1 MSTNFFPSLACLIAK
16 KGDLRVVTS
25 ITLLIFLAV
34 GCKEPAPR
42 GIARG
47 KELFNSCA
55 ACHGPEGKGNKEI
68 KAPQIAGLHE
78 NYVFQQLKNFR
89 NGHRGIHPDDLEGQ
103 RMHPMARYVKS
114 VKDLESLAFYVAS
127 LTPERPQASHD
138 FGGDPVK
145 GKAHFTTC
153 TACHGD
159 DGAGNLQMNAPS
171 LRNSNDWYLL
181 SQLKKFDKKIRG
193 YTTEDTGGT
202 VMTGS
207 VLVLQ
212 SNEQM
217 MRDVV
222 AYIMTL
228 K

>member
-34 GCKEPAPR
+34 GCKDPAPR

-55 ACHGPEGKGNKEI
+55 ACHGSDGKGNQEI

-89 NGHRGIHPDDLEGQ
+89 NGYRGIHPDDLEGQ

-127 LTPERPQASHD
+127 LTPDDPKSSVS

-145 GKAHFTTC
+145 GKASFATC
-153 TACHGD
+153 TACHGA

-171 LRNSNDWYLL
+171 LRNNSDWYLL

-193 YTTEDTGGT
+193 YTTKDTGGT
-202 VMTGS
+202 IMTGS